1 MPLFA
6 NVGAASLER
15 GVSEKK
21 AAGIIPTSLVAGL
34 PERLRRAV
42 DEAVS
47 LFLFFEKKPGVNHA
61 PAFTALLG
69 VLDET
74 ARGLVVQ
81 RLSNGLPTA
90 TRDQAAWF
98 EPYLAKVDPR
108 MHRHYAE
115 LARNLRKTLVYQSGV
130 SPLGLLR
137 SCLDYALNDATQL
150 TGVFA
155 AVREAFRKTG
165 GRALLELVQSV
176 NEFRKHAGGA
186 SGETV
191 ERRRRGQDSAPALG
205 PGTRGAVGGT
215 HAGE

>member
-1 MPLFA
+1 M
-6 NVGAASLER
+6 
-15 GVSEKK
+15 
-21 AAGIIPTSLVAGL
+21 
-34 PERLRRAV
+34 

-81 RLSNGLPTA
+81 RLSSGLPTA

-108 MHRHYAE
+108 MHRHYVE

-176 NEFRKHAGGA
+176 NEFRNTRVAHQEKPLSDAA
-186 SGETV
+186 EARTALQ
-191 ERRRRGQDSAPALG
+191 RLG
-205 PGTRGAVGGT
+205 PGNRGAVGGA